1 MVLISRISRIWNP
14 QRYLTFES
22 QRLRPALDLLS
33 QIHLDEHSDSTPHRI
48 LDLGCGTGN
57 ITPYLRDRWP
67 QASILCLDSSNEML
81 DRARSNHKKRGLKNV
96 EYLQSDFESFDSQEP
111 FDLIYSN
118 AALHWVG
125 FDVHQFLIPR
135 FMSMMNPGGV
145 LAFQIPDTR
154 EQNSHLMMQQAMNEL
169 GFHKKVR
176 WVTAEVDADQY
187 HQLLAP
193 ICSGLNMWSTN
204 YTHIL
209 EGDNPVVDFTGST
222 GLGPYVEALG
232 GSTTTEGRAF
242 MDKYRELILNAYP
255 KQPNGVTLFNMKRFF
270 VVAQK

>member
-1 MVLISRISRIWNP
+1 MVSRITRIWNP

-33 QIHLDEHSDSTPHRI
+33 QIHLNEHSTSTPHRI
-48 LDLGCGTGN
+48 LDLGCGAGN

-81 DRARSNHKKRGLKNV
+81 DHARSNHKKQGLKNV
-96 EYLQSDFESFDSQEP
+96 NYVQSDFQSLDCPEP
-111 FDLIYSN
+111 FDLIFSN

-125 FDVHQFLIPR
+125 FDVHKFLIPR

-154 EQNSHLMMQQAMNEL
+154 EQNSHLMMQQAMREL
-169 GFHKKVR
+169 GFQKKVR
-176 WVTAEVDADQY
+176 WVTAEVDANQY
-187 HQLLAP
+187 HELLAP
-193 ICSGLNMWSTN
+193 ICSELNMWSTN

-209 EGDNPVVDFTGST
+209 EGDNPVVDFTEAT

-232 GSTTTEGRAF
+232 GSTTIEGRAF
-242 MDKYRELILNAYP
+242 IDKYRELILCAYP